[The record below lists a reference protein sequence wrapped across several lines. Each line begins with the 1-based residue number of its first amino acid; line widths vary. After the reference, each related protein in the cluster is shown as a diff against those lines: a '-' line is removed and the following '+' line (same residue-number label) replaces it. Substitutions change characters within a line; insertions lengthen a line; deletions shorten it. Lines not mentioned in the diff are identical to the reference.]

1 MIVGLALLRRELAL
15 QLLERSL
22 LERQPTGDVVAL
34 TLSMR
39 NLALRSGMILH
50 LNVVR
55 HAQYLRQ
62 QVSSPLGSTQ
72 WVLAPTPI
80 WLARHPSQ
88 SGHREMRTFISMDSI
103 SRNDTPRFF
112 MLSRNASKSAK
123 ALPGPPQSL
132 WSRSWLTA
140 AGCGRRTTYIDQW
153 CAAGC
158 GLLISRCR
166 VAIS

>member
-123 ALPGPPQSL
+123 ALPGPHSPCGADHGLRLQDVGGEPHT
-132 WSRSWLTA
+132 LTNGVQLDA
-140 AGCGRRTTYIDQW
+140 DC
-153 CAAGC
+153 
-158 GLLISRCR
+158 
-166 VAIS
+166 